1 MNRSMTM
8 NGLAQPGSTLADD
21 YGAVGSVVRMRPGG
35 HIDPSQAYGAPPAP
49 EPEPEPEPEV
59 VEVSAMEMID
69 NDDGSEGEDLNGW
82 LKDTFGKEA
91 RQGRQADRQD
101 ARAALKGPIRVPA
114 LGTDPQGYQY
124 DLYPDHSVLV
134 VSGPDSVGQM
144 YPANSQVAQ
153 NVANAYGPH
162 PAYKRAAGLQ
172 NLFDVGTD
180 LLGKFIPS
188 GQDKTPTTVVQKKDN
203 TALYVGLGIA
213 SVAAIATLVYVV
225 QRGK

>member
-35 HIDPSQAYGAPPAP
+35 HIDPSQAYGAPPA
-49 EPEPEPEPEV
+49 PEPEPEPEV

-172 NLFDVGTD
+172 NLFNVGTG
-180 LLGKFIPS
+180 LLEKFIPS
-188 GQDKTPTTVVQKKDN
+188 GKAQTPTTVVQKKDN
-203 TALYVGLGIA
+203 TVLYVGLG
-213 SVAAIATLVYVV
+213 VLGLAAIVGAVV
-225 QRGK
+225 VFRPRK